1 MYFRIFLSSF
11 GRVLLSSDDFVQSY
25 RLSKR
30 VSCMNPGHV
39 KDVHDVKEV
48 AIVWLMNFE
57 IREVC
62 FFSKYP
68 PQNGNGLFVSFVYIL
83 ILSLIILCNN
93 DSSLSSSRG
102 GALIYVNIFSV
113 TFGFDP
119 RPVSSR
125 NKSTLSSNLLH
136 HLKQVHD

>member
-1 MYFRIFLSSF
+1 
-11 GRVLLSSDDFVQSY
+11 
-25 RLSKR
+25 
-30 VSCMNPGHV
+30 MNPGHV

-68 PQNGNGLFVSFVYIL
+68 PQNNELYIL
-83 ILSLIILCNN
+83 ILSLLILCNN
-93 DSSLSSSRG
+93 DRSLSSSRG
-102 GALIYVNIFSV
+102 ALIYVKVFSV

-119 RPVSSR
+119 QPVSSR

-136 HLKQVHD
+136 HLKQVYD